1 MRLSDRQKK
10 KAEQNETS
18 PTTMQAPPP
27 SGIIVPLYIY
37 PLSPTTWDPLFDSI
51 AANPDLHFLVIVN
64 PNSGPGASPLPD
76 ANYVREVARLNR
88 YANVVTVGYI
98 AINYCKKPLQE
109 ALEEVQTYATWADD
123 YVRTGLGVG
132 GIFLDETPNLS
143 SPEAVEY
150 LSILQDRIKSTPGL
164 LEPYRTFPRKG
175 GELDIDLLEDFQ
187 VIQNPGTPPDAPL
200 ANIGPDLILTCE
212 EPYSRYRSNEVQ
224 QRLRQLHYDRARC
237 GFMIHSVPRD
247 DLRPLVHDL
256 RHRAAYLFVTE
267 LFGEFYERFGPNSW
281 TTMVEASQS
290 EA

>member
-1 MRLSDRQKK
+1 MQALQAWDPIKRIKMRLSDRQKK

-18 PTTMQAPPP
+18 PTTMQTPPP

-37 PLSPTTWDPLFDSI
+37 PLSPTTWDPLYDSI

-164 LEPYRTFPRKG
+164 LGNR
-175 GELDIDLLEDFQ
+175 L

-267 LFGEFYERFGPNSW
+267 LFGEFYERFGPSSW

>member
-1 MRLSDRQKK
+1 M
-10 KAEQNETS
+10 S
-18 PTTMQAPPP
+18 P
-27 SGIIVPLYIY
+27 
-37 PLSPTTWDPLFDSI
+37 
-51 AANPDLHFLVIVN
+51 
-64 PNSGPGASPLPD
+64 PLPISKSKGNLLPYPIR
-76 ANYVREVARLNR
+76 AAPHISEKRRL
-88 YANVVTVGYI
+88 
-98 AINYCKKPLQE
+98 
-109 ALEEVQTYATWADD
+109 
-123 YVRTGLGVG
+123 
-132 GIFLDETPNLS
+132 IFL
-143 SPEAVEY
+143 
-150 LSILQDRIKSTPGL
+150 RI
-164 LEPYRTFPRKG
+164 
-175 GELDIDLLEDFQ
+175 FQ

-267 LFGEFYERFGPNSW
+267 LFGEFYERFGPSSW